1 MAKHVRKYQMR
12 PIPREISETGGY
24 SAQFLQGEEGTVDAY
39 DEVMPG
45 TIEKSGVKVSADVGK
60 ILTKQFLLDCVAYV
74 ARTGKTLIVAGVFV
88 IRLAIRGSYRNKD
101 SQVKAS
107 NVRISVYL
115 LNEARPL
122 FTFTLS
128 NALEGKTL
136 LLTSATTPG
145 SPYKHVVQ
153 GGEVLINGQYT
164 MILEGDKV
172 TASVKGTDGMTFAAE
187 CEVLES
193 DDSHIL
199 VQMPADFNDPALV
212 GKEITFTVESRCGD
226 PDAGTQTK
234 STTATLDKGEVA
246 PPEPE
251 VTDVASEG
259 HEGEIV
265 IGTPFAAIGSGLD
278 AFDPETGSVKV
289 KWSQG
294 GVAKDAEIEPAEVT
308 ATKMSFAFPD
318 ALVGVPVDTELTF
331 EITFDE
337 TVKTKGSKL
346 VEE

>member
-1 MAKHVRKYQMR
+1 MR
-12 PIPREISETGGY
+12 PIPKEISETGGY

-39 DEVMPG
+39 DEVMPD

-60 ILTKQFLLDCVAYV
+60 VLTKRFLLDCVSYV
-74 ARTGKTLIVAGVFV
+74 ARTGKTLVVAGVLV
-88 IRLAIRGSYRNKD
+88 IRLAIRGSYKNKD

-115 LNEARPL
+115 LNEAKPL
-122 FTFTLS
+122 FTFSLS

-153 GGEVLINGQYT
+153 GAEVLINGQYT
-164 MILEGDKV
+164 KILEGDKV

-251 VTDVASEG
+251 VTDVACEG
-259 HEGEIV
+259 HTGEIV
-265 IGTPFAAIGSGLD
+265 MGLPFAAKGSNLSWGEGD
-278 AFDPETGSVKV
+278 TAKV
-289 KWSQG
+289 KWLEDG
-294 GVAKDAEIEPAEVT
+294 EAKETSIEPAE
-308 ATKMSFAFPD
+308 ATSEKLSFEFP
-318 ALVGVPVDTELTF
+318 AGLAQVPLDTELTF
-331 EITFDE
+331 EFTFGE
-337 TVKTKGSKL
+337 TLKTKGSKL
-346 VEE
+346 VGE

>member
-1 MAKHVRKYQMR
+1 MTKHIRKYQMR

-39 DEVMPG
+39 EEVMPG

-60 ILTKQFLLDCVAYV
+60 ILTKQFFLDCVNYV
-74 ARTGKTLIVAGVFV
+74 ARTGKTLVVAGVFV
-88 IRLAIRGSYRNKD
+88 IRLSIRGSYQNKD

-122 FTFTLS
+122 FTFSLS

-153 GGEVLINGQYT
+153 GAEVLINGQYT
-164 MILEGDKV
+164 KILEGDKV
-172 TASVKGTDGMTFAAE
+172 KASVKGTDGMTFEAE

-193 DDSHIL
+193 DDSHVL

-234 STTATLDKGEVA
+234 STVATLDKGEVA
-246 PPEPE
+246 PPEPT
-251 VTDVASEG
+251 VTDVSSEG
-259 HEGEIV
+259 HTNEIV
-265 IGTPFAAIGSGLD
+265 NGTPFAANGTGLG
-278 AFDPETGSVKV
+278 AFDAEGHNAKV
-289 KWSQG
+289 KWTQG
-294 GVAKDAEIEPAEVT
+294 SEEKETEIVATAVT
-308 ATKMSFAFPD
+308 PTKISFEFPD

-331 EITFDE
+331 EITFGE
-337 TVKTKGSKL
+337 TLKTKGSTL
-346 VEE
+346 VDA